1 MIRALEKSSIQKI
14 CSGQVIVDLSTAVK
28 EVGSFFNLISISSQL
43 IENSLDAGATVIE
56 VRLNDMG
63 MESIE
68 VSDNGTGIDPSNFHS
83 LALKHY
89 TSKLQQF
96 MDLNELRSFGF
107 RGEALNSLC
116 ELSESFSI
124 STKHAAQPLGAILHF
139 RKDGRSSIH

>member
-1 MIRALEKSSIQKI
+1 
-14 CSGQVIVDLSTAVK
+14 
-28 EVGSFFNLISISSQL
+28 
-43 IENSLDAGATVIE
+43 LDAGATVIE
-56 VRLNDMG
+56 LKLYDMG

-68 VSDNGTGIDPSNFHS
+68 VSDNGTGIDPSNFHY

-96 MDLNELRSFGF
+96 IDLNELSSFGF

-124 STKHAAQPLGAILHF
+124 STKHVDQSLGAVLHF
-139 RKDGRSSIH
+139 RKDGRYF